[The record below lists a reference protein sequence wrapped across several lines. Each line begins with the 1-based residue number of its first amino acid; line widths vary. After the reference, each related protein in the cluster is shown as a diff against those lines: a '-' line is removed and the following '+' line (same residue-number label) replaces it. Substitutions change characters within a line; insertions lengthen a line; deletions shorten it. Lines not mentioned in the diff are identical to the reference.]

1 MNQWKQEIR
10 SLKSELVVVLIISV
24 LLLNRWVL
32 HLNQVVFMPVLWIQ
46 ELLFILLA
54 FSLVGLLSY
63 MGWRLFRFIPSLFI
77 SSIFAVITIGFLFA
91 IEFSLDQ
98 NGWLILL
105 SLPWIIGATMK
116 LSPRLRYGWFVSFVI
131 YMISFLI
138 VQIMTSTIPSLLVF
152 ELLLVALVFGVT
164 LATPYLDMRKV
175 VVSEALVVVAIPLA
189 IIAGYAVSL
198 TTPLVYTST
207 NSQVDTLTTPHNQSL
222 QLVQILKPCELCA
235 NVQSI
240 IYEPLGWGFYRQV
253 GEHYGMQFLEV
264 DESEIVWVDVSP
276 SRYQITLDDVIIT
289 IDVAH

>member
-1 MNQWKQEIR
+1 MNPLKQEIR
-10 SLKSELVVVLIISV
+10 KLKSLLVTSLVIGILVLIHWF
-24 LLLNRWVL
+24 LRF
-32 HLNQVVFMPVLWIQ
+32 NQVVFMPLLWIK
-46 ELLFILLA
+46 ELLLILLA
-54 FSLVGLLSY
+54 FSLVGSLSY
-63 MGWRLFRFIPSLFI
+63 IGWRLFRFIPSLVI
-77 SSIFAVITIGFLFA
+77 SSIFAVITIGFLSA

-105 SLPWIIGATMK
+105 SLPWIIGATLK

-131 YMISFLI
+131 YMIFFLI
-138 VQIMTSTIPSLLVF
+138 VQIMTSTVPSLLIF
-152 ELLLVALVFGVT
+152 ELLLVALIFGVT
-164 LATPYLDMRKV
+164 LATPYLDVRKV

-189 IIAGYAVSL
+189 IIAGYAVSS
-198 TTPLVYTST
+198 TTPLVYIST

-253 GEHYGMQFLEV
+253 GEHDGMQFLEV
-264 DESEIVWVDVSP
+264 DDSEIVWVDVSP